1 MHSIGQHVVR
11 PAQLHRGLIRSK
23 LRRAMTKVARVDG
36 QLVQG
41 LLYSNNGGIQ
51 EVIIA

>member
-1 MHSIGQHVVR
+1 MHFIGQQVVC

-23 LRRAMTKVARVDG
+23 LRRAMTKVARVDS

-41 LLYSNNGGIQ
+41 LLFSNDDGNQ
-51 EVIIA
+51 EMIIA